1 MVTEGLHRLRAA
13 GASEASLY
21 VDGLSQTR
29 AFDVY
34 RKLGFELAF
43 EAEVWEATFP

>member
-1 MVTEGLHRLRAA
+1 MVTESLYRLHSA
-13 GASEASLY
+13 GASNASLY
-21 VDGLSQTR
+21 VDGRSQTR

-43 EAEVWEATFP
+43 EAEVWEAVIP